1 MLRNK
6 ENRYICGFWV
16 LGILGFLFCFQVLP
30 FVFCAE
36 LANQEDLVYNEN
48 NKRDPFI
55 PLVTADGRLLKLD
68 KEDGLTGLSVEGL
81 IYDQQG
87 LSYALVDGRVVKVG
101 DSLGEYQVM
110 RIEKDKIIF
119 VKNGEPIEVE
129 LKKEE

>member
-1 MLRNK
+1 
-6 ENRYICGFWV
+6 
-16 LGILGFLFCFQVLP
+16 
-30 FVFCAE
+30 
-36 LANQEDLVYNEN
+36 
-48 NKRDPFI
+48 
-55 PLVTADGRLLKLD
+55 LVTADGRLLKLD